1 MSNESSEKPNAPH
14 HKAWGTLRETLRKAG
29 EVAGETARKGATF
42 GGQLAQNASQ
52 ATQVVVGKIQRRL
65 GEDYYAI
72 LEENPLVVDTLS
84 RSDLLIENKDLLSTA
99 FNVPWMTTMFWSA
112 AAGSAIVLQPQ
123 IAHKLGE
130 VFHYAPGHIKQW
142 AEINKFMD
150 SAVGS
155 GHRLKFGH
163 SIEYL
168 PQVVEKFG
176 IEGVP
181 AFLMH
186 LLQDFTTVDGLPIV
200 PRAWDVKGALQDA
213 LQLPNV
219 PKKVAT
225 GLVSISFSS
234 VLGALGVVT
243 LVSEL
248 WKFGE
253 ALTKKIKTQNYLKTA
268 ATAIQNHDYN
278 ASVANYQRA
287 LEIERSPYIL
297 MALGQ
302 VYMRR
307 ASNRLRAHQTFTDAL
322 TLLANHPDTVVP
334 YNQSKLSVRGLAGI
348 QALATADVLADIH
361 PEHWN
366 DHVRDLVNAT
376 VFSFNSAATKLAK
389 QSNDFIPDTAVTP
402 AQFSAAINYYL
413 AAKSACYYP
422 FAEERQE
429 KVLRNIQASLRCLGL
444 MAQYDEER
452 LRKPAT
458 TLRQLWTMELLPPDE
473 IETALASY

>member
-1 MSNESSEKPNAPH
+1 MSDESSEKPNAPH
-14 HKAWGTLRETLRKAG
+14 QKGWGALRETLGKAG
-29 EVAGETARKGATF
+29 EVAGEPVRKGAKL
-42 GGQLAQNASQ
+42 GGKLAENASQ
-52 ATQVVVGKIQRRL
+52 ATQDAVGKIQRKL

-72 LEENPLVVDTLS
+72 LEENPLVLDTLS
-84 RSDLLIENKDLLSTA
+84 RSDLLVENNDLLSTA
-99 FNVPWMTTMFWSA
+99 FNVPWMTTLFWSA
-112 AAGSAIVLQPQ
+112 AAGGAIVLQRP
-123 IAHKLGE
+123 IAQVQGK
-130 VFHYAPGHIKQW
+130 VFHYAPGHIKRW
-142 AEINKFMD
+142 DEINKFMD
-150 SAVGS
+150 NVVGK

-168 PQVVEKFG
+168 PQIVERFG
-176 IEGVP
+176 SEGVP
-181 AFLMH
+181 AYFMH
-186 LLQDFTTVDGLPIV
+186 LLQDFTTVDGLPVV
-200 PRAWDVKGALQDA
+200 PRAWDVKDT
-213 LQLPNV
+213 LQLAGV

-234 VLGALGVVT
+234 TLGALAVIM

-248 WKFGE
+248 WKCSE
-253 ALTKKIKTQNYLKTA
+253 SLIKKIKTQNYLKTA
-268 ATAIQNHDYN
+268 DAAIQNHDYN

-287 LEIERSPYIL
+287 LEIERNPYIL

-302 VYMRR
+302 VYMHR
-307 ASNRLRAHQTFTDAL
+307 ASNRLRAHQTFTDAV
-322 TLLANHPDTVVP
+322 TLLADHPDTVVP
-334 YNQSKLSVRGLAGI
+334 YNHSKLSVRGLAGI

-376 VFSFNSAATKLAK
+376 VFSFTSAATKQEK
-389 QSNDFIPDTAVTP
+389 QSDDLIPDTAVTP

-458 TLRQLWTMELLPPDE
+458 TLRQLWSMELLSPDE
-473 IETALASY
+473 IETALANY

>member
-1 MSNESSEKPNAPH
+1 MSNESSEKPDTPR
-14 HKAWGTLRETLRKAG
+14 HKVWGSLRETLGKAG
-29 EVAGETARKGATF
+29 EVVGETARKGATL
-42 GGQLAQNASQ
+42 GGQIAQNASQ
-52 ATQVVVGKIQRRL
+52 ATQDTVGKIQRKL

-72 LEENPLVVDTLS
+72 LEENPLVLNTLS
-84 RSDLLIENKDLLSTA
+84 RSDLLVENKDLLSTA
-99 FNVPWMTTMFWSA
+99 FNVPWMTTLFWSA
-112 AAGSAIVLQPQ
+112 AAGSAIALQRPVADVLG
-123 IAHKLGE
+123 KVL
-130 VFHYAPGHIKQW
+130 HYAPGHIKRW
-142 AEINKFMD
+142 DEINKFMD
-150 SAVGS
+150 TAVGV

-168 PQVVEKFG
+168 PQIVEKFG
-176 IEGVP
+176 SEGVP
-181 AFLMH
+181 AYFMH

-200 PRAWDVKGALQDA
+200 PRAWDLKDA
-213 LQLPNV
+213 IQSANIS
-219 PKKVAT
+219 KKVAT

-234 VLGALGVVT
+234 TLGALAVIT

-287 LEIERSPYIL
+287 LEIERSPYVL

-302 VYMRR
+302 VYMNR
-307 ASNRLRAHQTFTDAL
+307 ASNRLRAHQTFTDAV
-322 TLLANHPDTVVP
+322 TLLADHPDTVVP
-334 YNQSKLSVRGLAGI
+334 YNHSKLSVRGLAGI

-376 VFSFNSAATKLAK
+376 VFSFTSAATKQAK
-389 QSNDFIPDTAVTP
+389 QSDDLIPNTAVAP

-458 TLRQLWTMELLPPDE
+458 TIRELWTMELLPPDE

>member
-1 MSNESSEKPNAPH
+1 MSDESSEKSNTQH
-14 HKAWGTLRETLRKAG
+14 HKVWGSLRETLGKAG
-29 EVAGETARKGATF
+29 EVAGESVSKGVKL

-52 ATQVVVGKIQRRL
+52 ATQVAVGKIQRNL

-72 LEENPLVVDTLS
+72 LDENPLVLDTLS
-84 RSDLLIENKDLLSTA
+84 RSDLLVENKDLLSTA
-99 FNVPWMTTMFWSA
+99 FNVPWMTTLFWSA
-112 AAGSAIVLQPQ
+112 AAGSAIALQRPVAQVL
-123 IAHKLGE
+123 GD
-130 VFHYAPGHIKQW
+130 VFHYAPGHIKRFD
-142 AEINKFMD
+142 EINKFMD
-150 SAVGS
+150 TAVGA

-168 PQVVEKFG
+168 PQIIEKFG
-176 IEGVP
+176 VEGVP
-181 AFLMH
+181 AFFMH
-186 LLQDFTTVDGLPIV
+186 LLQDFTTTAGIPTV
-200 PRAWDVKGALQDA
+200 PHAGDVTKILHSAS
-213 LQLPNV
+213 V

-225 GLVSISFSS
+225 GLVSISFAST
-234 VLGALGVVT
+234 LGALGVIVV
-243 LVSEL
+243 VSEL

-253 ALTKKIKTQNYLKTA
+253 SVTKKIKTQNYLKTA
-268 ATAIQNHDYN
+268 ATAIQNQDYN
-278 ASVANYQRA
+278 ASIANYQRA

-302 VYMRR
+302 VYMNR
-307 ASNRLRAHQTFTDAL
+307 ASNRLRAHQTFTDAV
-322 TLLANHPDTVVP
+322 TLLADHPDTVAP
-334 YNQSKLSVRGLAGI
+334 YNHSNLSVRGLAGI

-376 VFSFNSAATKLAK
+376 VFSFTSAAAK
-389 QSNDFIPDTAVTP
+389 QAKESDDLIPDAAVTP

-422 FAEERQE
+422 FAEERKE

>member
-1 MSNESSEKPNAPH
+1 
-14 HKAWGTLRETLRKAG
+14 L
-29 EVAGETARKGATF
+29 
-42 GGQLAQNASQ
+42 QLA
-52 ATQVVVGKIQRRL
+52 
-65 GEDYYAI
+65 
-72 LEENPLVVDTLS
+72 
-84 RSDLLIENKDLLSTA
+84 
-99 FNVPWMTTMFWSA
+99 NVP
-112 AAGSAIVLQPQ
+112 
-123 IAHKLGE
+123 
-130 VFHYAPGHIKQW
+130 
-142 AEINKFMD
+142 
-150 SAVGS
+150 
-155 GHRLKFGH
+155 R
-163 SIEYL
+163 
-168 PQVVEKFG
+168 
-176 IEGVP
+176 
-181 AFLMH
+181 
-186 LLQDFTTVDGLPIV
+186 
-200 PRAWDVKGALQDA
+200 
-213 LQLPNV
+213 
-219 PKKVAT
+219 KVAT

-234 VLGALGVVT
+234 TLGTLAVIT

-287 LEIERSPYIL
+287 LEIERSPYVL

-302 VYMRR
+302 VYMQR
-307 ASNRLRAHQTFTDAL
+307 ASNRLRAHQTFTDAV
-322 TLLANHPDTVVP
+322 TLLADHPDVAVS
-334 YNQSKLSVRGLAGI
+334 YNHSKLSVRGLAGI

-376 VFSFNSAATKLAK
+376 VFSFTSAASKQAK
-389 QSNDFIPDTAVTP
+389 QSDDLMPDTAVTP

-429 KVLRNIQASLRCLGL
+429 KVLRNIQASLRSLGL

-452 LRKPAT
+452 LRTPAT

>member
-1 MSNESSEKPNAPH
+1 MSNESPKKPNASQQ
-14 HKAWGTLRETLRKAG
+14 KLWGMLRQTINKVG
-29 EVAGETARKGATF
+29 EVAGETTHKGAEI
-42 GGQLAQNASQ
+42 GKQLAQNASQ
-52 ATQVVVGKIQRRL
+52 TTQVAVGKVQRKFV
-65 GEDYYAI
+65 EDYYAI
-72 LEENPLVVDTLS
+72 LEENPLVLDTLS
-84 RSDLLIENKDLLSTA
+84 RSSLLVENKELLSTV
-99 FNVPWMTTMFWSA
+99 FNVPWATTLLWSA
-112 AAGSAIVLQPQ
+112 AAGSAIVLQRP
-123 IAHKLGE
+123 IAQVLGE
-130 VFHYAPGHIKQW
+130 LLHYGPGHIKRW
-142 AEINKFMD
+142 GEINKFMD
-150 SAVGS
+150 DAAGI
-155 GHRLKFGH
+155 GHRLKVGH
-163 SIEYL
+163 SIDYL
-168 PQVVEKFG
+168 PQIVEKFG
-176 IEGVP
+176 NEGVP
-181 AFLMH
+181 AYFMH
-186 LLQDFTTVDGLPIV
+186 LLQDSTTVDGIPTI
-200 PRAWDVKGALQDA
+200 PRAWDIKET
-213 LQLPNV
+213 LQLANV
-219 PKKVAT
+219 PRKVAT

-234 VLGALGVVT
+234 TLGTLAVIT

-248 WKFGE
+248 WKFGK

-287 LEIERSPYIL
+287 LEIERSPYVL

-302 VYMRR
+302 VYMQR
-307 ASNRLRAHQTFTDAL
+307 ASNRLRAHQTFTDAV
-322 TLLANHPDTVVP
+322 TLLADHPDAAVP
-334 YNQSKLSVRGLAGI
+334 YNHSKLSVRGLAGI

-376 VFSFNSAATKLAK
+376 VFSFTSAASKQAK
-389 QSNDFIPDTAVTP
+389 QSDDFIPDTAVTP

-429 KVLRNIQASLRCLGL
+429 KVLRNIQASLRSLGL

-452 LRKPAT
+452 LRTPAT

>member
-1 MSNESSEKPNAPH
+1 MSNESSENPNTPH
-14 HKAWGTLRETLRKAG
+14 NKVWGTLRETLGKAG
-29 EVAGETARKGATF
+29 EVAGETARKGVTL
-42 GGQLAQNASQ
+42 GGQLAQNASE
-52 ATQVVVGKIQRRL
+52 ATQNAVGKVQRKL

-72 LEENPLVVDTLS
+72 LEENPLVLNTLS
-84 RSDLLIENKDLLSTA
+84 RSDLLVENKDLLSTA
-99 FNVPWMTTMFWSA
+99 FNVRFHPTLFWSA
-112 AAGSAIVLQPQ
+112 AAGSAIALQRPV
-123 IAHKLGE
+123 ADVLGE
-130 VFHYAPGHIKQW
+130 VFHYAPGHIKRW
-142 AEINKFMD
+142 DEINKFMD
-150 SAVGS
+150 TAVGV

-168 PQVVEKFG
+168 PQIVEKFG
-176 IEGVP
+176 SEGVP
-181 AFLMH
+181 AYFMH

-200 PRAWDVKGALQDA
+200 PRAWDLKDA
-213 LQLPNV
+213 IQSANIS
-219 PKKVAT
+219 KKVAT

-234 VLGALGVVT
+234 TLGALAVIT

-268 ATAIQNHDYN
+268 AIAIQNHDYN

-287 LEIERSPYIL
+287 LEIERSPYVL

-302 VYMRR
+302 VYMHR
-307 ASNRLRAHQTFTDAL
+307 ASNRLRAHQTFTDAV
-322 TLLANHPDTVVP
+322 TLLADHPDTVVP
-334 YNQSKLSVRGLAGI
+334 YNHSKLSVRGLAGI

-376 VFSFNSAATKLAK
+376 VFSFTSAAAIQTK
-389 QSNDFIPDTAVTP
+389 QSDDFIPNAAVTP
-402 AQFSAAINYYL
+402 SQFSAAINYYL

-444 MAQYDEER
+444 MAQYDEVK

-458 TLRQLWTMELLPPDE
+458 TLRELWTMELLPPDE

>member
-1 MSNESSEKPNAPH
+1 LECGSWWSI
-14 HKAWGTLRETLRKAG
+14 
-29 EVAGETARKGATF
+29 
-42 GGQLAQNASQ
+42 ASQ
-52 ATQVVVGKIQRRL
+52 Q
-65 GEDYYAI
+65 
-72 LEENPLVVDTLS
+72 
-84 RSDLLIENKDLLSTA
+84 
-99 FNVPWMTTMFWSA
+99 
-112 AAGSAIVLQPQ
+112 Q
-123 IAHKLGE
+123 IAKVLGDI
-130 VFHYAPGHIKQW
+130 FHYGPGHIKRW
-142 AEINKFMD
+142 NEVSKFMD
-150 SAVGS
+150 SEFGK

-163 SIEYL
+163 SLDHL
-168 PQVVEKFG
+168 PQIVEKFG
-176 IEGVP
+176 VEGVP
-181 AFLMH
+181 AYFMH

-200 PRAWDVKGALQDA
+200 PQAWEIKETLQKIG
-213 LQLPNV
+213 LS
-219 PKKVAT
+219 KKVAT

-234 VLGALGVVT
+234 TLSALAVITV
-243 LVSEL
+243 VSEL

-253 ALTKKIKTQNYLKTA
+253 AVRKKVKTKNYLKTA
-268 ATAIQNHDYN
+268 AVAIQNHDYN

-287 LEIERSPYIL
+287 LEIERSPYTL

-302 VYMRR
+302 VYMHR
-307 ASNRLRAHQTFTDAL
+307 ASNRLRAHQTFTDAV
-322 TLLANHPDTVVP
+322 TLLADHPEAVVP
-334 YNQSKLSVRGLAGI
+334 YNHSKLSVRGLAGI

-376 VFSFNSAATKLAK
+376 VFSFTSAANKQAK
-389 QSNDFIPDTAVTP
+389 ESDDLIPDTAVTP

-458 TLRQLWTMELLPPDE
+458 TLRQLWTIELLSPDE
-473 IETALASY
+473 IETAFASY

>member
-1 MSNESSEKPNAPH
+1 MSADSPKKRNISQQKIWDALHQTLN
-14 HKAWGTLRETLRKAG
+14 KTGT
-29 EVAGETARKGATF
+29 VVNETARKGF
-42 GGQLAQNASQ
+42 EIGGQLAQNANQSAQ
-52 ATQVVVGKIQRRL
+52 SAIGKIQRKL

-72 LEENPLVVDTLS
+72 LEENPLVLDALS
-84 RSDLLIENKDLLSTA
+84 KSDLLVENKDLLSTA
-99 FNVPWMTTMFWSA
+99 FNVPWMTTLFWSA
-112 AAGSAIVLQPQ
+112 AAGSAIVLQRP
-123 IAHKLGE
+123 IAQALGE
-130 VFHYAPGHIKQW
+130 VFHHAPGHFKLW
-142 AEINKFMD
+142 DEINKFMD
-150 SAVGS
+150 SDVGR
-155 GHRLKFGH
+155 GHRLKSGH

-168 PQVVEKFG
+168 PQIVEKFG

-181 AFLMH
+181 AYFMH
-186 LLQDFTTVDGLPIV
+186 LLQDFTTVDGLPIT
-200 PRAWDVKGALQDA
+200 PRAWDLKDA
-213 LQLPNV
+213 IQSANIS
-219 PKKVAT
+219 KKVAT

-234 VLGALGVVT
+234 TLGALAVIK

-248 WKFGE
+248 WEFGE
-253 ALTKKIKTQNYLKTA
+253 TLTKKIKTQNYLKTA
-268 ATAIQNHDYN
+268 AAAIQNHDYN

-287 LEIERSPYIL
+287 LEIERSPYVL

-302 VYMRR
+302 VYMHR
-307 ASNRLRAHQTFTDAL
+307 ASNRFRAHQTFTDAV
-322 TLLANHPDTVVP
+322 TLLADHPDTVVP
-334 YNQSKLSVRGLAGI
+334 YNHSKLSVRGLAGI

-376 VFSFNSAATKLAK
+376 VFSFSSAATKQAK
-389 QSNDFIPDTAVTP
+389 QGDDLLPDAAVTP

-429 KVLRNIQASLRCLGL
+429 KVLCNIQASLRCLGL

-458 TLRQLWTMELLPPDE
+458 TLRQLWAMELLPPDE
-473 IETALASY
+473 IDIALASY

>member
-1 MSNESSEKPNAPH
+1 MSNESSEKPNTPH
-14 HKAWGTLRETLRKAG
+14 HKVLGTLRETLGKAE
-29 EVAGETARKGATF
+29 EVAGETARKGARL
-42 GGQLAQNASQ
+42 GRQLAQNASQ
-52 ATQVVVGKIQRRL
+52 ATQAAVGKIQRKF

-72 LEENPLVVDTLS
+72 LEENPLVLDTLS
-84 RSDLLIENKDLLSTA
+84 RSNLLVENTDLLSTA
-99 FNVPWMTTMFWSA
+99 FNVPWMTTLFWSA

-123 IAHKLGE
+123 IAQKLGE
-130 VFHYAPGHIKQW
+130 VFHYAHGHIKRW
-142 AEINKFMD
+142 DEISKFMD
-150 SAVGS
+150 TAVGR

-168 PQVVEKFG
+168 PQIVEKFG

-181 AFLMH
+181 AYFMH
-186 LLQDFTTVDGLPIV
+186 LLQDFTTSDGIPAV
-200 PRAWDVKGALQDA
+200 PRAWDVKDA
-213 LQLPNV
+213 LQLANV

-225 GLVSISFSS
+225 DLVSISFSS
-234 VLGALGVVT
+234 TLGALAVIT

-253 ALTKKIKTQNYLKTA
+253 GLRKKIKTQNYLRTA
-268 ATAIQNHDYN
+268 AIAIQNHDYN

-287 LEIERSPYIL
+287 LEIERSPYVL

-302 VYMRR
+302 VYMHR
-307 ASNRLRAHQTFTDAL
+307 ASNRLRAHQTFTDAV
-322 TLLANHPDTVVP
+322 TLLADHPDTVVP
-334 YNQSKLSVRGLAGI
+334 YNHSKLSVRGLAGI

-376 VFSFNSAATKLAK
+376 VFSFTSAATKQAK
-389 QSNDFIPDTAVTP
+389 ESDDLIPDTAVTP

-422 FAEERQE
+422 FIEERQE
-429 KVLRNIQASLRCLGL
+429 KVLRNIQSSLRCLGL

>member
-1 MSNESSEKPNAPH
+1 MSDESSEKPNTPRT
-14 HKAWGTLRETLRKAG
+14 KVRGTLRETLGKAG
-29 EVAGETARKGATF
+29 EIASKTARKGTKL
-42 GGQLAQNASQ
+42 GGRLAQNASQ
-52 ATQVVVGKIQRRL
+52 TTQATVGKIQRKL

-72 LEENPLVVDTLS
+72 LEENPLVLDTLS
-84 RSDLLIENKDLLSTA
+84 RSNLLIENKELLSTA
-99 FNVPWMTTMFWSA
+99 FNVPWMTTLFWSA
-112 AAGSAIVLQPQ
+112 AAGGVIASQQQ
-123 IAHKLGE
+123 IAYVLGDI
-130 VFHYAPGHIKQW
+130 FHYGPGHFKRW
-142 AEINKFMD
+142 DEINKFMD
-150 SAVGS
+150 SVAGK

-163 SIEYL
+163 SLDCL
-168 PQVVEKFG
+168 PQIVEKFG

-181 AFLMH
+181 AMFMH
-186 LLQDFTTVDGLPIV
+186 LLQDFTTVDGIPTV
-200 PRAWDVKGALQDA
+200 PRASDVKET
-213 LQLPNV
+213 LQLAGLS
-219 PKKVAT
+219 KKAAT

-234 VLGALGVVT
+234 TLGALAVIT
-243 LVSEL
+243 MVSEL
-248 WKFGE
+248 WKFGDTVRKK
-253 ALTKKIKTQNYLKTA
+253 AKTKNYLKTA
-268 ATAIQNHDYN
+268 AVAIQNHDYN

-302 VYMRR
+302 VYMHR
-307 ASNRLRAHQTFTDAL
+307 ASNRLRAHQTFTDAV
-322 TLLANHPDTVVP
+322 TLLADHPDAVVP
-334 YNQSKLSVRGLAGI
+334 YNHAKLSVRGLAGI
-348 QALATADVLADIH
+348 QALATADVLAEIH

-376 VFSFNSAATKLAK
+376 VFSFKSAATKQAK
-389 QSNDFIPDTAVTP
+389 ESDDLIPDTAVTP

-458 TLRQLWTMELLPPDE
+458 TLRQLWAMELLSPDE
-473 IETALASY
+473 IETALANY

>member
-1 MSNESSEKPNAPH
+1 MSDESSQTPNGPH
-14 HKAWGTLRETLRKAG
+14 HKVLGAIRESLGKAG
-29 EVAGETARKGATF
+29 EPVRKGVRL
-42 GGQLAQNASQ
+42 GGRLAQNASQ
-52 ATQVVVGKIQRRL
+52 ATQVGLGKIQRKL

-72 LEENPLVVDTLS
+72 LEENPLVLDTLS
-84 RSDLLIENKDLLSTA
+84 RSDLLVDNRELLSTA
-99 FNVPWMTTMFWSA
+99 FSVPWMTTLLWSA
-112 AAGSAIVLQPQ
+112 AAGGAIVSQQ
-123 IAHKLGE
+123 AIAQVLGE
-130 VFHYAPGHIKQW
+130 VCHYGPGHFKQW
-142 AEINKFMD
+142 VEINRFMD
-150 SAVGS
+150 TAAGA

-163 SIEYL
+163 SLEYL
-168 PQVVEKFG
+168 PKIVEEFG

-181 AFLMH
+181 AYFMH
-186 LLQDFTTVDGLPIV
+186 LLQDFSTVDGLPIV
-200 PRAWDVKGALQDA
+200 PRAWDVKAVLQSAGMPKAL
-213 LQLPNV
+213 
-219 PKKVAT
+219 AT

-234 VLGALGVVT
+234 MLGALAVIA

-248 WKFGE
+248 WSFGE
-253 ALTKKIKTQNYLKTA
+253 FLIKKISTRNHLKIASTA
-268 ATAIQNHDYN
+268 FENHDYN

-302 VYMRR
+302 VYMQR
-307 ASNRLRAHQTFTDAL
+307 ASNRLRAHQTFSDAV
-322 TLLANHPDTVVP
+322 TLLADHPDAVVP
-334 YNQSKLSVRGLAGI
+334 YNHSKLSVRGLAGI

-376 VFSFNSAATKLAK
+376 VFSFSCAATKQAK
-389 QSNDFIPDTAVTP
+389 QSDDLIPDIAVTP

-422 FAEERQE
+422 FVEERQE
-429 KVLRNIQASLRCLGL
+429 NVSLNLQASLRCLGL

-458 TLRQLWTMELLPPDE
+458 TLRQLWAMELLPPGE
-473 IETALASY
+473 IETALACFVSEPV

>member
-1 MSNESSEKPNAPH
+1 MSDESSEKQKTSHP
-14 HKAWGTLRETLRKAG
+14 KVWGALRVTLDKAG
-29 EVAGETARKGATF
+29 EVAGETLRKGAKL
-42 GGQLAQNASQ
+42 GGQFAQNTSES
-52 ATQVVVGKIQRRL
+52 TQVAFGKIQRKL

-72 LEENPLVVDTLS
+72 LEENPLVLHTLS
-84 RSDLLIENKDLLSTA
+84 RSNLLQENKDLLSTA
-99 FNVPWMTTMFWSA
+99 FNVPWMTTLFWSA
-112 AAGSAIVLQPQ
+112 AAGSTIVLQQP
-123 IAHKLGE
+123 IAQVLGDF
-130 VFHYAPGHIKQW
+130 FHYAPGHVKQW
-142 AEINKFMD
+142 DEINRFLD
-150 SAVGS
+150 SVVGR

-176 IEGVP
+176 NESVP
-181 AFLMH
+181 AFFMH

-200 PRAWDVKGALQDA
+200 PRAWDIKNA
-213 LQLPNV
+213 LQLAHV
-219 PKKVAT
+219 PRKIAT

-234 VLGALGVVT
+234 TLGALAIVM
-243 LVSEL
+243 LVYEL
-248 WKFGE
+248 WKFGDS
-253 ALTKKIKTQNYLKTA
+253 LKKKYKTQNYLKTA

-287 LEIERSPYIL
+287 LEIERSPYVL

-302 VYMRR
+302 VYMHR
-307 ASNRLRAHQTFTDAL
+307 ASSRLRAHQTFTDAV
-322 TLLANHPDTVVP
+322 TLLADHPDTVVP
-334 YNQSKLSVRGLAGI
+334 YNHCKLSVRGLAGL

-376 VFSFNSAATKLAK
+376 VFSFASAATKQAK
-389 QSNDFIPDTAVTP
+389 QSDDLLHDTAVTP
-402 AQFSAAINYYL
+402 ANFSAAINYYL

-444 MAQYDEER
+444 MAQYDEDR
-452 LRKPAT
+452 LRIPVS
-458 TLRQLWTMELLPPDE
+458 TLRRLWTMELLSPDE
-473 IETALASY
+473 IDIALANY